1 MFGGHDYYVG
11 VAVAM
16 ASPNFNRPIYS
27 ISNGRELREGKGRGG
42 TRARGVAVMD
52 RTGRD
57 GVDGMDGMDGMT
69 WIDCVLQQ
77 WQ

>member
-42 TRARGVAVMD
+42 EGLEHVELQLWI
-52 RTGRD
+52 GRD
-57 GVDGMDGMDGMT
+57 GTGWMGWMGWMG
-69 WIDCVLQQ
+69 
-77 WQ
+77 

>member
-1 MFGGHDYYVG
+1 
-11 VAVAM
+11 
-16 ASPNFNRPIYS
+16 
-27 ISNGRELREGKGRGG
+27 
-42 TRARGVAVMD
+42 MD